1 MWIRSQNKSVLI
13 DARNV
18 FISEDFEG
26 EWYYIIKSAI
36 NADDWASLGRYKKKE
51 IALEILDMIQ
61 LRIVQSYLHKRHK
74 PTRCLANAEDVVFEM
89 PKDVPD
95 VAEKN

>member
-1 MWIRSQNKSVLI
+1 MWIRSQDKNVLI

-18 FISEDFEG
+18 FIDEDFKG
-26 EWYYIIKSAI
+26 EWYTIKTVV
-36 NADDWASLGRYKKKE
+36 NVDDWAILGDYKKKE
-51 IALEILDMIQ
+51 TAHEILDMIQ
-61 LRIVQSYLHKRHK
+61 LRIVQSYLRKRHK

-95 VAEKN
+95 VA

>member
-1 MWIRSQNKSVLI
+1 MWIRSQNKTILI

-26 EWYYIIKSAI
+26 EWYTIKTVL
-36 NADDWASLGRYKKKE
+36 NADDWASLGRYKKKDT
-51 IALEILDMIQ
+51 ALEILDMIQ

-74 PTRCLANAEDVVFEM
+74 TTRCLANAEDVVFEM

>member
-1 MWIRSQNKSVLI
+1 MWIRSQNKEELI
-13 DARNV
+13 DVGCV
-18 FISEDFEG
+18 FVRKHVDDYNIITAFEDAVFV
-26 EWYYIIKSAI
+26 
-36 NADDWASLGRYKKKE
+36 LGMYKKKST
-51 IALEILDMIQ
+51 ALEVVDTIQ

-95 VAEKN
+95 VA

>member
-1 MWIRSQNKSVLI
+1 MWIRSQDKSVLI
-13 DARNV
+13 DTKNV
-18 FISEDFEG
+18 YITEDFSG
-26 EWYYIIKSAI
+26 DWYKVKTVLTESD
-36 NADDWASLGRYKKKE
+36 NALLGKYKRE
-51 IALEILDMIQ
+51 STALEILDMIQ

-74 PTRCLANAEDVVFEM
+74 TTRCLANSEDVVFEM

>member
-1 MWIRSQNKSVLI
+1 MWIRSQDKKILI
-13 DARNV
+13 DAKSVYIYEQSKRPSYRIGVITNSNV
-18 FISEDFEG
+18 VEIG
-26 EWYYIIKSAI
+26 Q
-36 NADDWASLGRYKKKE
+36 YKKKE
-51 IALEILDMIQ
+51 TALEVLDMIQ
-61 LRIVQSYLHKRHK
+61 LRIVQSYLRKRHK

>member
-1 MWIRSQNKSVLI
+1 MWIRSQDKNVLI

-18 FISEDFEG
+18 FIDEDFKG
-26 EWYYIIKSAI
+26 EWYTIKTI
-36 NADDWASLGRYKKKE
+36 VNVDDWAILGDYKNKE
-51 IALEILDMIQ
+51 TAHEILDMIQ

-89 PKDVPD
+89 PKDIPD

>member
-1 MWIRSQNKSVLI
+1 MWIRSQDKSVLI

-18 FISEDFEG
+18 FINEDFEG
-26 EWYYIIKSAI
+26 EWYTIKSVV
-36 NADDWASLGRYKKKE
+36 NADDWAVLGDYKKKE
-51 IALEILDMIQ
+51 TALEILDMIQ
-61 LRIVQSYLHKRHK
+61 LRIVQSYLRKRHK

>member
-1 MWIRSQNKSVLI
+1 MWIRSQDKSVLI

-18 FISEDFEG
+18 LINKAYEG
-26 EWYYIIKSAI
+26 EGYTIKTVLDAYNSVI
-36 NADDWASLGRYKKKE
+36 LGHYEKE
-51 IALEILDMIQ
+51 ETALEILDMIQ
-61 LRIVQSYLHKRHK
+61 LRIVQSYLRKRHK

-95 VAEKN
+95 VVEKN